1 MKLYPLGAAG
11 EVGRSAFFLEG
22 ETTNLLLDYGVK
34 VFTKEEKPAYPA
46 PLPRMPDAVFISHA
60 HLDHSGYLPSL
71 FDSGKVRWY
80 ATPPTVDIAEILW
93 NDSLKLAKLK
103 GHDFPY
109 KKSSVEKAKNNWIPA
124 IHNQI
129 IRVGEF
135 SVKIVDAGHL
145 AGAMMLRM
153 EGKGKS
159 VVYTGDFK
167 LEETELHKGAKI
179 PERTDVLIIES
190 TYYNRE
196 HPDRKETE
204 KQLMQEIWETIEN
217 GGNVLLPAF
226 AVGRTQEIVRVIRKY
241 EKEIPVYVDGMGTT
255 VNKVYLKYPGYIRD
269 FPGFEKAIESVN
281 MVGNARERGRVTRK
295 PSIIVAT
302 AGMLEGGP
310 SLGYLKSLLPNS
322 KVIFTGYSVE
332 GTNGWRLLHHGKIKV
347 DTYELDVGLPAE
359 YLDFSAHAGR
369 EDLYKMI
376 KGINP
381 ELVVCVH
388 GDEPDKF
395 AKEIEEKEG
404 IKAVAPKFGE
414 VLSL

>member
-1 MKLYPLGAAG
+1 MKLYSLGAAG

-22 ETTNLLLDYGVK
+22 EETTLLFDYGVK

-46 PLPRMPDAVFISHA
+46 PLPRVPDGVFITHA
-60 HLDHSGYLPSL
+60 HLDHSGYLPRL
-71 FDSGKVRWY
+71 FDEEKVRWY

-109 KKSSVEKAKNNWIPA
+109 KKTSIEKAKNYWIPA
-124 IHNQI
+124 IHGQI
-129 IRVGEF
+129 LRVGEF
-135 SVKIVDAGHL
+135 SIKIMDAGHL
-145 AGAMMLRM
+145 AGATMLRV
-153 EGKGKS
+153 ESKGKS
-159 VVYTGDFK
+159 VLYTGDFK
-167 LEETELHKGAKI
+167 IEETELHKGAKI
-179 PERTDVLIIES
+179 PEDADVLIIES
-190 TYYNRE
+190 TYYDRE
-196 HPDRKETE
+196 HPNRKELE

-226 AVGRTQEIVRVIRKY
+226 AVGRTQEIIRIIRKY
-241 EKEIPVYVDGMGTT
+241 EKEIPVYVDGMGTS
-255 VNKVYLKYPGYIRD
+255 VNKVYLKYPGYIKD
-269 FPGFEKAIESVN
+269 FPGFEKSIESVN
-281 MVGNARERGRVTRK
+281 MVASARERGKATK
-295 PSIIVAT
+295 HPSIIVAT

-310 SLGYLKSLLPNS
+310 ALGYLKSLLPNS
-322 KVIFTGYSVE
+322 KIIFTGYSVE
-332 GTNGWRLLHHGKIKV
+332 GTNGWRLLNYGKIKV
-347 DTYELDVGLPAE
+347 DEYELDVGLPAE

-376 KGINP
+376 RSINP

-388 GDEPDKF
+388 GDAPENF